1 MKSKTECR
9 SCGRKDR
16 WTGDEAW
23 QRTDSG
29 AQADKT
35 VQDRIG
41 KIRGLVEEHGFPDYL
56 YEKGKPSILNNG
68 IEFSAIYFAMLL
80 SLFFMGGG
88 RFVSFD
94 YWLKRNVIKK

>member
-1 MKSKTECR
+1 MIQKSY
-9 SCGRKDR
+9 
-16 WTGDEAW
+16 
-23 QRTDSG
+23 SG
-29 AQADKT
+29 EIEPVTKESLENSLE
-35 VQDRIG
+35 VQERIE

-88 RFVSFD
+88 RFVSID
-94 YWLKRNVIKK
+94 YWLKRNILNQ